1 MPANYAPIPS
11 PHNSLSNNNTELEAA
26 FDESDDEEDTRTTS
40 AEHTSAATQPLLPQS
55 SSAPYDF
62 ERVDYDYPPPGSPP
76 RQSSILFSA
85 DGNSNGLVPTS
96 PIERPTP
103 RSRQLPWYQ
112 RLLPNRYQQVPTDVE
127 SRAARVG
134 GGTENDGVFANLAS
148 KPSRPRRIQ
157 VGDDVYLAPEE
168 VQKEAPPSYATAQAD
183 AVPPYWETTIHA
195 PSSGAT
201 EGELFVDSLPTG
213 SLFAFLWAMLISVA
227 FNFLGFVLTYL
238 LHTTHAAKY
247 GSRAGLGI
255 TLIQYGWALRARD
268 AATGEWNQQVEWDG
282 DVPSSVTEADAW
294 LIQHS
299 GNATSPDTASQYN
312 SYVLGTTASS
322 WLSFLLMTIGWF
334 LLLTSVLGFWRVK
347 RWERRI

>member
-96 PIERPTP
+96 PVERPTP

-168 VQKEAPPSYATAQAD
+168 VQKEAPPVCRSSY
-183 AVPPYWETTIHA
+183 
-195 PSSGAT
+195 
-201 EGELFVDSLPTG
+201 F
-213 SLFAFLWAMLISVA
+213 SVC
-227 FNFLGFVLTYL
+227 
-238 LHTTHAAKY
+238 LHTDFYLVICNGTGRCRPSLLGDNYPCTVVRSHRGRTLCRLPSY
-247 GSRAGLGI
+247 GFSM
-255 TLIQYGWALRARD
+255 YD
-268 AATGEWNQQVEWDG
+268 
-282 DVPSSVTEADAW
+282 
-294 LIQHS
+294 
-299 GNATSPDTASQYN
+299 
-312 SYVLGTTASS
+312 
-322 WLSFLLMTIGWF
+322 F
-334 LLLTSVLGFWRVK
+334 LLLSILFCTHCSDQLLSFGPCLYQSLL
-347 RWERRI
+347 ISSDLC